1 MEKRSLN
8 SQLFSLSVSMQ
19 LYKPFCWL
27 VGLSVDWL
35 VTESK
40 NRVIR
45 NEADLELEAISGT
58 IESG

>member
-1 MEKRSLN
+1 MEKSPLS
-8 SQLFSLSVSMQ
+8 SQSFSLSVSVQ
-19 LYKPFCWL
+19 LYKPLCWL

-40 NRVIR
+40 NRAIW
-45 NEADLELEAISGT
+45 NEAVSELEAISGT